1 MGRDSDPA
9 IGLLSAFMT
18 SARDDSGASTA
29 LAERTAAA
37 APSRVTVTAPARLH
51 LGFVDL
57 NGGLGRRF
65 GSLGIALAAPTTRI
79 VARRHDGFAAD
90 GLEADRVLAH
100 LRRLAGRFDLGGGV
114 RITVEQAMPAHAGL
128 GSGTQLALAVG
139 AALSRLCELGLDAE
153 AIARLLGRGGR
164 SSIGIAGFATG
175 GVILDGGR
183 GSADRPPPVVSRLP
197 FPTAWRILLI
207 FDQRRSGLSGL
218 AEREA
223 FDRLPG
229 IPPELAGR
237 LCRLMLMTALP
248 ALAEA
253 DLHRFAAAVAELQR
267 ATGDHFAP
275 LQGGRFASPLVADVL
290 AWLESQGLRGVGQS
304 SWGPTGFAIVGSA
317 AEADALATQA
327 TARRPAAS
335 GLAFMVTGG
344 RNRGGE
350 IDPPPAP

>member
-1 MGRDSDPA
+1 
-9 IGLLSAFMT
+9 MT
-18 SARDDSGASTA
+18 SAPDDSGASAA

-37 APSRVTVTAPARLH
+37 APGRVTVIAPARLH

-65 GSLGIALAAPTTRI
+65 GSLGIALAAPLTRV
-79 VARRHDGFAAD
+79 VARRHDGLAAD
-90 GLEADRVLAH
+90 GPEADRVLAYM
-100 LRRLAGRFDLGGGV
+100 RALAGRLDLGDGV
-114 RITVEQAMPAHAGL
+114 RVTVEQAIPAHAGL
-128 GSGTQLALAVG
+128 GSGTQLALAIG
-139 AALSRLCELGLDAE
+139 AALSRLCGLGVDAE
-153 AIARLLGRGGR
+153 AVARLLGRGGR
-164 SSIGIAGFATG
+164 SSIGIASFAAG

-197 FPTAWRILLI
+197 FPASWRILLI
-207 FDQRRSGLSGL
+207 FDQRRSGLSGP

-229 IPPELAGR
+229 FPPELAGR

-253 DLHRFAAAVAELQR
+253 DLDGFAGAVAQLQQ

-290 AWLESQGLRGVGQS
+290 AWLESQGLSGVGQS

-317 AEADALATQA
+317 T
-327 TARRPAAS
+327 
-335 GLAFMVTGG
+335 
-344 RNRGGE
+344 
-350 IDPPPAP
+350 